1 MLNIIYCYRDRFPD
15 KWLELIRDP
24 DGWFKYFYEPE
35 WFRDPIVKQ
44 IVMDIDK
51 TEVLG
56 DHVALSPVL
65 GSISVTAISGG
76 AKILIGLL
84 KTDNMFDVTGC
95 GENCAEWLLKIGNMK
110 DITAPLDY
118 FMPLVPDS
126 GFNVMLDGDKNKIAH
141 DNKELISYYYEV
153 FEW

>member
-56 DHVALSPVL
+56 QTEQH
-65 GSISVTAISGG
+65 
-76 AKILIGLL
+76 
-84 KTDNMFDVTGC
+84 
-95 GENCAEWLLKIGNMK
+95 E
-110 DITAPLDY
+110 
-118 FMPLVPDS
+118 
-126 GFNVMLDGDKNKIAH
+126 KIAFKAERSTIGTFV
-141 DNKELISYYYEV
+141 NVKITELSGNTFRGV
-153 FEW
+153 LS